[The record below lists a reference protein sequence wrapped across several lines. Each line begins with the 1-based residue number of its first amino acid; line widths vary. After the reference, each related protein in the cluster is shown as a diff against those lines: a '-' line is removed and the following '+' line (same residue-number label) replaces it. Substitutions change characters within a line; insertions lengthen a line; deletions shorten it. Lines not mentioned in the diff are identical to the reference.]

1 MTKRLF
7 DLLFSLIALLLFGW
21 LILISFLIASF
32 DTQSFGIFRQQR
44 VGQQGRLFT
53 MIKIKTIHPKTRH
66 ISAVGR
72 FFRKYKIDE
81 LPQFINILKGDMSV
95 VGYRP
100 DIPGYYDKLQGEDR
114 KILELKPGLF
124 SEATLKYV
132 NEEAILAQQT
142 DPILYNDTVIFPDKV
157 RMNLEYYK
165 NRTFWGDLKI
175 VARSLLRICRIA

>member
-1 MTKRLF
+1 
-7 DLLFSLIALLLFGW
+7 
-21 LILISFLIASF
+21 
-32 DTQSFGIFRQQR
+32 
-44 VGQQGRLFT
+44 